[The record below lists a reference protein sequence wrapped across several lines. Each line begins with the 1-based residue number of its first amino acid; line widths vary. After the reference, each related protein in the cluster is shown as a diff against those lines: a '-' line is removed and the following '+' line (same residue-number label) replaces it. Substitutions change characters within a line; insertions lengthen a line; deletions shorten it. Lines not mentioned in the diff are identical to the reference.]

1 MGQCRTSGELY
12 ATLYFANF
20 KKYSKLLPNFA
31 KIVKKITKIGGKKL
45 ATSKVWHNFKKYSK
59 LLPNFA
65 SSEFLATYF
74 CYFFDDFKKNIA
86 NFCSSEFLATYL
98 LTISKNIA
106 NFVIGHPIT
115 RRFGG
120 KTYETFVIGVIAT
133 Q

>member
-20 KKYSKLLPNFA
+20 KKYSKLLPNF
-31 KIVKKITKIGGKKL
+31 V
-45 ATSKVWHNFKKYSK
+45 
-59 LLPNFA
+59 

-86 NFCSSEFLATYL
+86 NFCSSEFLATYF

-115 RRFGG
+115 RRFG
-120 KTYETFVIGVIAT
+120 KKHTKRCNSEFLAT
-133 Q
+133 R